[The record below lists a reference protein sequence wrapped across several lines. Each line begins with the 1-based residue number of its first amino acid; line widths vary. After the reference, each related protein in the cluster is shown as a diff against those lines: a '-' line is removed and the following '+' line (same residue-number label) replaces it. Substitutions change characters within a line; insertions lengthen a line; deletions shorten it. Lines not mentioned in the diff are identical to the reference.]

1 MKAEVCFHG
10 SDKKEDQMG
19 RGYNDLRDHLKK
31 LEEKGLLVRVRRE
44 INKDTE
50 LHPLVRWQFRGGLAE
65 ADRKAFLFE
74 NVVDSRGKKYDIP
87 VVVGA
92 YAASRYVYA
101 VGLGYEADEVVL
113 NWERDLSR
121 PIEPVVVSEGPVQE
135 VVHRGQ
141 ELKDMGMDQFP
152 IPISTPGFDNAP
164 YLTCAMLITK
174 DPKTGI
180 RNVGNYRAMIKAKD
194 KLGVN
199 FIGLDEKDAALHW
212 HMCREKGIP
221 LEAALVIG
229 GSPTVAYASVT
240 RVRYG
245 IDELAVA
252 GGLAHTP
259 IQLVKC
265 KTVDIEV
272 PAEAEIVIEGKI
284 PTDYLEPEGPF
295 GESHGYMDPRTFNPN
310 LEITAI
316 THRKNPIFVSWMSQV
331 TPSESSAIKAAG
343 LEATLFRY
351 LKIERR
357 VRSVSRV
364 FLHEPLTNLRRVIF
378 IQMKNPSK
386 EEVWR
391 ALYSAITFQPEVG
404 KIIIAV
410 SDDIDAD
417 NLDAV
422 LWSLAY
428 RMRPAEDT
436 AIVKNRTKA
445 HGPPFDVSGRRITE
459 AFDSALLIDATLK
472 EPFPP
477 VSLPKKE
484 YMEKAKK
491 IWDELGLPPLKPQSP
506 WFGYSLGSW
515 SEELEE
521 ESRLAVE
528 GKYDLVGEKMSQMKI
543 TGSGIDEYL
552 KKD

>member
-1 MKAEVCFHG
+1 MA
-10 SDKKEDQMG
+10 S
-19 RGYNDLRDHLKK
+19 GYNDLRDHLKK

-50 LHPLVRWQFRGGLAE
+50 LHPLVRWQFRGGLPE
-65 ADRKAFLFE
+65 EDRKAFLFE
-74 NVVDSRGKKYDIP
+74 NVVDSRGRKYDIP
-87 VVVGA
+87 VVLGA
-92 YAASRYVYA
+92 YAASKYVYA
-101 VGLGYEADEVVL
+101 TGLGYEVDEVAS
-113 NWERDLSR
+113 NWERDLSH
-121 PIEPVVVSEGPVQE
+121 PIEPELVSDGPVHE
-135 VVHRGQ
+135 VVHVGE
-141 ELKDMGMDQFP
+141 ELKELGVDQFP
-152 IPISTPGFDNAP
+152 VPISTPGFDNAP
-164 YLTCAMLITK
+164 YITCSMLVTK
-174 DPKTGI
+174 DPETGI
-180 RNVGNYRAMIKAKD
+180 RNVGNYRAQVKD
-194 KLGVN
+194 NDRLALN
-199 FIGLDEKDAALHW
+199 FIGLDEKDAAMHW
-212 HMCREKGIP
+212 RKCREKGVP

-229 GSPTVAYASVT
+229 GSPAVAYASVT
-240 RVRYG
+240 RVRYA
-245 IDELAVA
+245 IDELSVA

-259 IQLVKC
+259 IRVVKC

-316 THRKNPIFVSWMSQV
+316 THRKDPIFVSWMSQV
-331 TPSESSAIKAAG
+331 TPSESSVIKTAG
-343 LEATLFRY
+343 LEATLYSY

-357 VRSVSRV
+357 VRSVNKV

-386 EEVWR
+386 DEVWR

-404 KIIIAV
+404 KIVIAV
-410 SDDIDAD
+410 SEDIEPD

-445 HGPPFDVSGRRITE
+445 HGPPFDMSGKMIAE
-459 AFDSALLIDATLK
+459 AIDSALLIDATLK

-484 YMEKAKK
+484 YMERARE
-491 IWDELGLPPLKPQSP
+491 IWEELGLPPLKPESP
-506 WFGYSLGSW
+506 WYGYSLGQW
-515 SEELEE
+515 SEELDEE
-521 ESRLAVE
+521 GKLAVE
-528 GKYDLVGEKMSQMKI
+528 GKYYLTGQKLAQRQVRGSQ
-543 TGSGIDEYL
+543 IDELL
-552 KKD
+552 KKE

>member
-1 MKAEVCFHG
+1 M
-10 SDKKEDQMG
+10 S
-19 RGYNDLRDHLKK
+19 RGYGDLRDHLKN
-31 LEEKGLLVRVRRE
+31 LEEKGLLVRIKKE

-65 ADRKAFLFE
+65 EERRAFLFE

-92 YAASRYVYA
+92 YAASRYIYA
-101 VGLGYEADEVVL
+101 VGLGYDVNEVVA
-113 NWERDLSR
+113 NWKRDLSS
-121 PIEPVVVSEGPVQE
+121 PIEPVLVPEGPVQE
-135 VVHRGQ
+135 VVHMGE
-141 ELKDMGMDQFP
+141 ELTEVGMDQFP
-152 IPISTPGFDNAP
+152 VPISTPGFDNAP

-174 DPKTGI
+174 DPETGI
-180 RNVGNYRAMIKAKD
+180 RNVGNYRAMLKARNKIG
-194 KLGVN
+194 LN
-199 FIGLDEKDAALHW
+199 FIGLDEKDAAMHW
-212 HMCREKGIP
+212 RMCRERGIP
-221 LEAALVIG
+221 LEGAVVIG

-240 RVRYG
+240 RARYG
-245 IDELAVA
+245 VDELAVA

-259 IQLVKC
+259 IHLVKC

-272 PAEAEIVIEGKI
+272 PVEAEIVIEGKI
-284 PTDYLEPEGPF
+284 PTDYIEPEAPF

-331 TPSESSAIKAAG
+331 TPSESSVIKTAG
-343 LEATLFRY
+343 LEATFFHY
-351 LKIERR
+351 LKVERR
-357 VRSVSRV
+357 IPSVTKV
-364 FLHEPLTNLRRVIF
+364 VLHEPLTNLRRVIF
-378 IQMKNPSK
+378 IQMKDAGK

-391 ALYSAITFQPEVG
+391 ALYAAITFQPEVG

-410 SDDIDAD
+410 SDDIDPN
-417 NLDAV
+417 NLDAI

-445 HGPPFDVSGRRITE
+445 HGPPFDMSGKRIIE
-459 AFDSALLIDATLK
+459 AIDSALLIDATLK

-484 YMEKAKK
+484 YMERARE
-491 IWDELGLPPLKPQSP
+491 IWEELGLPSLKPQSP
-506 WFGYSLGSW
+506 WFGYSLGQW

-521 ESRLAVE
+521 EGRLAVE
-528 GKYDLVGEKMSQMKI
+528 GKYYLTGEKMSKMKV
-543 TGSGIDEYL
+543 TGDMIDEVL

>member
-1 MKAEVCFHG
+1 
-10 SDKKEDQMG
+10 MG
-19 RGYNDLRDHLKK
+19 AGYNDLRDHLKK
-31 LEEKGLLVRVRRE
+31 LEEKGLLVRVKRE

-65 ADRKAFLFE
+65 EDRKAFLFE
-74 NVVDSRGKKYDIP
+74 NVVDSRGRKYDIP

-92 YAASRYVYA
+92 YAASKYVYA
-101 VGLGYEADEVVL
+101 TGLGYEVDEVAS
-113 NWERDLSR
+113 NWERDLAH
-121 PIEPVVVSEGPVQE
+121 PMEPELVSDGPVQE
-135 VVHRGQ
+135 VVHTGD
-141 ELKDMGMDQFP
+141 ELKELGVDQFP
-152 IPISTPGFDNAP
+152 VPISTPGFDNAP
-164 YLTCAMLITK
+164 YITCAMLVTK
-174 DPKTGI
+174 DPETGI
-180 RNVGNYRAMIKAKD
+180 RNVGNYRAQVKD
-194 KLGVN
+194 NDRLALN
-199 FIGLDEKDAALHW
+199 FIGLDEKDAAMHW
-212 HMCREKGIP
+212 HKCRERGVP

-229 GSPTVAYASVT
+229 GSPAMAYASVT
-240 RVRYG
+240 RVPYG
-245 IDELAVA
+245 VDELSIA
-252 GGLAHTP
+252 GGLVHTP
-259 IQLVKC
+259 IRVVKC

-295 GESHGYMDPRTFNPN
+295 GESHGHMDPRTFNPN

-316 THRKNPIFVSWMSQV
+316 TNRKDAIFVSWMSQI
-331 TPSESSAIKAAG
+331 TPSESSVIKAAG
-343 LEATLFRY
+343 LEATLYRY

-357 VRSVSRV
+357 VRSVNKV
-364 FLHEPLTNLRRVIF
+364 FMHEPLTNLRRVIF

-386 EEVWR
+386 DEVWR

-410 SDDIDAD
+410 SEDIEPD

-445 HGPPFDVSGRRITE
+445 HGPPFDMSGKMITE
-459 AFDSALLIDATLK
+459 AIDSALLIDATLK

-484 YMEKAKK
+484 YMERARE
-491 IWDELGLPPLKPQSP
+491 IWEELGLPPLKPQSP
-506 WFGYSLGSW
+506 WFGYSLGQW
-515 SEELEE
+515 SEELDEE
-521 ESRLAVE
+521 GKLAVK
-528 GKYDLVGEKMSQMKI
+528 GKYYLTGEKLKQRQVK
-543 TGSGIDEYL
+543 GNQIDELL